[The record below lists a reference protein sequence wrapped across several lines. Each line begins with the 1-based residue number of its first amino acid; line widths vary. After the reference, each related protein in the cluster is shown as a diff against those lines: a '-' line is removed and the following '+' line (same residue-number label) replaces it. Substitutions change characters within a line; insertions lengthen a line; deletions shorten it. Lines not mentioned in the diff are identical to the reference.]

1 MMQRATAEASSPEA
15 ILEFW
20 FDAKPGTSGYGRMR
34 DIWFEGKNPTFD
46 AEVRTRLGAAHE
58 RAIAHGLE
66 DWIATPQ
73 SALAL
78 VLLLD
83 QVPRN
88 IFRATP
94 RAYASDAQAR
104 ATTHAA
110 LARGHDR
117 TLLPN
122 ERLFLYLPL
131 EHSEILAD
139 QERYLELVQGLAS
152 SPDAVAIMTAAQRHR
167 DIVARFGRFP
177 HRNEILGRVS
187 TAEEIAFLREPNSS
201 F

>member
-1 MMQRATAEASSPEA
+1 MTQRAATEASTPEA
-15 ILEFW
+15 VLEFW

-34 DIWFEGKNPTFD
+34 EVWFEGKNPAFD
-46 AEVRTRLGAAHE
+46 AEVRARLGAAHE
-58 RAIAHGLE
+58 RATARALE
-66 DWIATPQ
+66 DWIAAPR

-88 IFRATP
+88 VFRGLP
-94 RAYASDAQAR
+94 RAYASDGQAR
-104 ATTHAA
+104 ETARAA

-122 ERLFLYLPL
+122 ERLFLYLPF
-131 EHSEILAD
+131 EHSETLSDQDRMIELA
-139 QERYLELVQGLAS
+139 QGLAAF
-152 SPDAVAIMTAAQRHR
+152 PDTAEIMAAARRHR
-167 DIVARFGRFP
+167 EIVARFGRFP
-177 HRNEILGRVS
+177 HRNAVLGRAS
-187 TAEEIAFLREPNSS
+187 TAEEIAFLQEPNSS